1 MEGHVYKITNNVNG
15 KFYVGKTVKTVQNR
29 FCNHCYDA
37 IKRNSTTYL
46 HRAIRK
52 YGKENFI
59 VEKIELCNNENL
71 NEREIFWISTLKP
84 HYNQTIGGEG
94 ICGYKHSKEYCKKM
108 SERMIGKYTGEENP
122 FYGQHHSEE
131 TKQRLSE
138 FRTGKTFSEGFT
150 GKSHKEESKSKTSQT
165 LKNNPNI
172 KRTKVFQYDIEGNF
186 LREFQSITGAA
197 QFVNT
202 SPSNIKYTCEGKF
215 THCKGYRWS
224 YQKLN
229 T

>member
-71 NEREIFWISTLKP
+71 NEREIF
-84 HYNQTIGGEG
+84 
-94 ICGYKHSKEYCKKM
+94 
-108 SERMIGKYTGEENP
+108 
-122 FYGQHHSEE
+122 
-131 TKQRLSE
+131 
-138 FRTGKTFSEGFT
+138 
-150 GKSHKEESKSKTSQT
+150 
-165 LKNNPNI
+165 
-172 KRTKVFQYDIEGNF
+172 
-186 LREFQSITGAA
+186 
-197 QFVNT
+197 
-202 SPSNIKYTCEGKF
+202 
-215 THCKGYRWS
+215 
-224 YQKLN
+224 
-229 T
+229 

>member
-1 MEGHVYKITNNVNG
+1 MEGHIYKITNKVNG
-15 KFYVGKTVKTVQNR
+15 KFYVGKTIKSLSTR
-29 FCNHCYDA
+29 FYNHCYSA

-52 YGKENFI
+52 YGKDSFVIEEVEICEND
-59 VEKIELCNNENL
+59 LGD
-71 NEREIFWISTLKP
+71 REMFWISKLKP
-84 HYNQTIGGEG
+84 HYNLTLGGDGG
-94 ICGYKHSKEYCKKM
+94 ILGFKHTHKTKKLL
-108 SERMIGKYTGEENP
+108 SENRMGKYTGEENP

-138 FRTGKTFSEGFT
+138 FRTGKTFSKGFT
-150 GKSHKEESKSKTSQT
+150 GKSHKEESKNKTSQT
-165 LKNNPNI
+165 LKNNPNV

-186 LREFQSITGAA
+186 LREFQSFADAA
-197 QFVNT
+197 QFVKT